1 LIGKIGKIAAGEE
14 LRYRCNVSAPERP
27 LPAAAIAALASGN
40 KIEAIKIVRQEWGT
54 DLRDSKDAV
63 EAYAK
68 SRPDLMA
75 ASQQAGSRAK
85 AWLWLVASV
94 AVAVAAYYFLR

>member
-1 LIGKIGKIAAGEE
+1 
-14 LRYRCNVSAPERP
+14 VSAPERP
-27 LPAAAIAALASGN
+27 LPAAAIAALDNGN

-68 SRPDLMA
+68 GRPDLMA

-85 AWLWLVASV
+85 AWLWFVALVAL
-94 AVAVAAYYFLR
+94 AVAVYYFLR